1 MTSRLDRLRALHE
14 EVLRLRAE
22 VAKMRALLVDLDLR
36 GIGHRSLCAK
46 VDETPCDCG
55 ADELQ
60 RRINE
65 VTT

>member
-1 MTSRLDRLRALHE
+1 MTPTDKIRKGLRE

-22 VAKMRALLVDLDLR
+22 VAKMRALLVDLDLW
-36 GIGHRSLCAK
+36 GINHKALCAK
-46 VDETPCDCG
+46 VDEIPCDCG
-55 ADELQ
+55 ADDLQ